1 MKHIVACIA
10 VMASAALASA
20 FACAQSGC
28 PGDLTGDGKVDGV
41 DLALVLTNWG
51 TCSSGSSIT
60 GVYPPAASTE
70 GGTAVAIVGIN
81 LGATASISIDGLA
94 VTNFQVVSPTTVTFT
109 APPAALGTKTIV
121 LRNASSQVLASV
133 PYFYFATRLPW
144 AEVIEQSPDPAVVI
158 DASLRNAIIAT
169 GLPWRVRDR
178 GTGVE
183 MLLVPLGIFQMGC
196 IQPSLNFACTQD
208 ELPVH
213 TVTLTSPYYLG
224 RFELTQ
230 SQWSAA
236 MGSNPSGFQGPAW
249 PSSANRPVEQVSWNM
264 VQGFLTATSLRL
276 PTEAEWERACRAGTT
291 AAFHSAP
298 GFPNGSNDDGVAL
311 LIAWHGGWGGGNTG
325 LETHPVGLLDANAL
339 GFHDMT
345 GNVSEMVKDSWGPYS
360 ADPQTD
366 PVREDGGAIRTVR
379 GGTYGNNSGGV
390 RSAFRHPLG
399 APWDSGNS
407 MGFRVARN
415 P

>member
-1 MKHIVACIA
+1 MKHIVACVA

-158 DASLRNAIIAT
+158 DA
-169 GLPWRVRDR
+169 
-178 GTGVE
+178 
-183 MLLVPLGIFQMGC
+183 
-196 IQPSLNFACTQD
+196 
-208 ELPVH
+208 
-213 TVTLTSPYYLG
+213 
-224 RFELTQ
+224 
-230 SQWSAA
+230 
-236 MGSNPSGFQGPAW
+236 
-249 PSSANRPVEQVSWNM
+249 
-264 VQGFLTATSLRL
+264 
-276 PTEAEWERACRAGTT
+276 
-291 AAFHSAP
+291 
-298 GFPNGSNDDGVAL
+298 
-311 LIAWHGGWGGGNTG
+311 
-325 LETHPVGLLDANAL
+325 
-339 GFHDMT
+339 
-345 GNVSEMVKDSWGPYS
+345 
-360 ADPQTD
+360 
-366 PVREDGGAIRTVR
+366 
-379 GGTYGNNSGGV
+379 
-390 RSAFRHPLG
+390 
-399 APWDSGNS
+399 
-407 MGFRVARN
+407 
-415 P
+415 